1 MKLAKLN
8 SFILPISMP
17 DICIAINVEC
27 SQKWLA
33 NQLFG
38 FCVQQSLRPPFH
50 HGHYLKIHNKI
61 ILISTCSFDQLMPDR
76 CSTVAKSNS
85 FSKLIRFWADEY
97 HCANQMKAKKIE
109 FDVFVCANSDKHREW
124 EERVAKNGCK
134 IVFYLFAILTR
145 FYPYGRINVMWGEKG
160 K

>member
-1 MKLAKLN
+1 MVRPWTDFYWNPNRNHINFCHRFFFVASSSSFTKLRCSNKIRSKTNTICIIVVAKWSLQ
-8 SFILPISMP
+8 SWIPFILPISMP

-85 FSKLIRFWADEY
+85 FSKLIRFW
-97 HCANQMKAKKIE
+97 
-109 FDVFVCANSDKHREW
+109 
-124 EERVAKNGCK
+124 
-134 IVFYLFAILTR
+134 
-145 FYPYGRINVMWGEKG
+145 
-160 K
+160 